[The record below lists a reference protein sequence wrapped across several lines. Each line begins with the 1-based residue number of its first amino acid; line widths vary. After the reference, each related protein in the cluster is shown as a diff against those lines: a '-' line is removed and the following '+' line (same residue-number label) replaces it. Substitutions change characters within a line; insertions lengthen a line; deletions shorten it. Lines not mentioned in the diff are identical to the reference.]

1 MKITQIRALSMARG
15 DKFFMEEKRQTLNG
29 SALIASATAF
39 TINPGERPL
48 KSEGYLFGTMEKS
61 GYFKIWFFMLSDH
74 SITGI
79 ENNEKYTTISEVET
93 QIHSVENQEARNRPN
108 RLVYSTSHGLEI
120 ITRDAAGIR
129 MGASG

>member
-29 SALIASATAF
+29 SALVASATAF
-39 TINPGERPL
+39 SMVAAERPV
-48 KSEGYLFGTMEKS
+48 KHDGFLFGTMEKS

-74 SITGI
+74 SITEI
-79 ENNEKYTTISEVET
+79 EGNEKYTTIAEVESK
-93 QIHSVENQEARNRPN
+93 IHSVENKETRNRPN

-120 ITRDAAGIR
+120 ITKAEAGIR
-129 MGASG
+129 MGASA